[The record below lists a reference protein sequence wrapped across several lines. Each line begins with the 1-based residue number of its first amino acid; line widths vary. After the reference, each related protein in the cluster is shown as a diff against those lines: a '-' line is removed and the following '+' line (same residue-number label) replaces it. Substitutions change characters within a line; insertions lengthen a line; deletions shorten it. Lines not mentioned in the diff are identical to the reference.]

1 MRMRCAASVCAW
13 LKSVRSPTGF
23 RVGLFER
30 AWEAA
35 SARTIGVVG
44 SRGLRPGR
52 RWRRLRDTAWTAWC
66 CWWRPGSRP
75 ARAQSGGCARRVSMG
90 RGHHGAAPW
99 PRAHPCSSRGSDTTS
114 FLGPGRA
121 QQATLQGSRAP
132 CTRCTHAPHRR
143 LAARRRDVPGQP
155 RVGLGWVRSSRVPQ
169 RGKWAQKASR
179 SLQPSCARHPPGG
192 SARARSTGHVADMWL
207 PPPLTLPHALIGCRN
222 ATRLSTP
229 HLQVFTPRPGPACR
243 TQMSRVGVFCTQ
255 PLTNSVTHSGAHSGA
270 GACDAET
277 GLCLLRLAAMAFE
290 RFRFPF
296 RLWRFT
302 RGDVD

>member
-1 MRMRCAASVCAW
+1 MEMWWSGGEMRMRCAASVCAW

-99 PRAHPCSSRGSDTTS
+99 PRAHPCSSRGSDTKS
-114 FLGPGRA
+114 FKTGACAAANTTRI
-121 QQATLQGSRAP
+121 QSTLHKVHTRPSPPPRRPSSRRSRA
-132 CTRCTHAPHRR
+132 T
-143 LAARRRDVPGQP
+143 P
-155 RVGLGWVRSSRVPQ
+155 RGVGLG
-169 RGKWAQKASR
+169 AIFA
-179 SLQPSCARHPPGG
+179 CAP
-192 SARARSTGHVADMWL
+192 AR
-207 PPPLTLPHALIGCRN
+207 
-222 ATRLSTP
+222 
-229 HLQVFTPRPGPACR
+229 
-243 TQMSRVGVFCTQ
+243 QMGAEGF
-255 PLTNSVTHSGAHSGA
+255 SVTP
-270 GACDAET
+270 
-277 GLCLLRLAAMAFE
+277 AFVCTPPTWWE
-290 RFRFPF
+290 RASAFYR
-296 RLWRFT
+296 T
-302 RGDVD
+302 CG